1 MTFHSKYVNDCGS
14 TGERQAFCAHSM
26 FTETSGAPCS
36 ALRSLIRQEKPPITK
51 RDKCQRRQG
60 AVPSPAMFSPS
71 RAHVLTTRAL
81 RPLSANRSGQRGGT
95 CGPPHRP
102 APRCAFRRHCRSLTR
117 IGTQHLASTA
127 GGNLHRHRPSSL
139 MSSLLSCYEY
149 DVVLREGGN

>member
-14 TGERQAFCAHSM
+14 TEERQAFCAHSM

-60 AVPSPAMFSPS
+60 VVPSPAMFSPS

-81 RPLSANRSGQRGGT
+81 
-95 CGPPHRP
+95 
-102 APRCAFRRHCRSLTR
+102 
-117 IGTQHLASTA
+117 
-127 GGNLHRHRPSSL
+127 
-139 MSSLLSCYEY
+139 
-149 DVVLREGGN
+149 